1 MNRLAPATWWRGL
14 GGLTRSG
21 SAVEGLSWA
30 LYDFANTI
38 FSFAIVSYAMSLWA
52 IRYLGEAGGQ
62 FWFTF
67 AVSASVLINAAV
79 SPVLG
84 AMSDRTG
91 SRKPYLARL
100 HRPVTI
106 VPTLVIGLVNVGIGL
121 FFFAFANFGYQAALI
136 YYDAL
141 LPDVARP
148 ETRGRLSGV
157 GVALGY
163 LGTIVS
169 GLPLRCTTDANGDST
184 AASFLL
190 VGSLFA
196 VFAAPIFLRVRERSQ
211 RRQPFRVGD
220 ALRSWSQLQATIAH
234 ARQTPGLLRF
244 IVGRFFYSDPVNT
257 AIVVMSAFAT
267 QAIGFTSSEALNILL
282 LLTVVAV
289 IASFGWGW
297 LTDRIGPKRTLL
309 WVLISWTGGLLLLGL
324 VLDKIPFLLAGAVL
338 GSGLGGVAV
347 TDRLLLLR
355 LAPPEQVGEMLG
367 LYGLAGKF
375 SAVVGPIAY
384 GSIVGLLLAPL
395 GKTAYQIAILSLL
408 VLMVIGFLIVRRVPE
423 GVVASRRGSGAGNPH
438 RAGHR
443 AAGRDAMTIVVA
455 HRGAAAD
462 APENT
467 MLAYQLAVEMGADAI
482 ELDVHLTKDGRLALI
497 HDETLDRTTNL
508 TGPVAAK
515 TLAQIRRADAG
526 YRFEASDGSFPFRG
540 RKLRVPTLAEVL
552 DWLPD
557 GVGLVVEIKAREATA
572 ATIEALRTSRVRAA
586 QARSASSASTSR
598 RSTRR
603 TAWTPT
609 CRSATCSSR
618 SSRPSRRSPTR
629 SSTGTR
635 RSTPGRGTSASI
647 RRRSSPWRAPMA
659 GWSAATW

>member
-1 MNRLAPATWWRGL
+1 VSSLAPATWWRGL

-21 SAVEGLSWA
+21 SAIEGLSWA

-38 FSFAIVSYAMSLWA
+38 FSFAIVSFAMSLWA
-52 IRYLGEAGGQ
+52 IRFLGEAGGQ

-67 AVSASVLINAAV
+67 AVSVSVLINAAV

-91 SRKPYLARL
+91 RRKPYLAVFTAL
-100 HRPVTI
+100 AI
-106 VPTLVIGLVNVGIGL
+106 APTLFIGLVDVGIGL
-121 FFFAFANFGYQAALI
+121 LFFAIANFAYQAALI

-141 LPDVARP
+141 LPEVARP

-169 GLPLRCTTDANGDST
+169 GLLFKLTTDPNGDST

-196 VFAAPIFLRVRERSQ
+196 VFAAPIFLRVREHTPPRERFSML
-211 RRQPFRVGD
+211 D
-220 ALRSWSQLQATIAH
+220 ALRSWSQLQATIGH

-267 QAIGFTSSEALNILL
+267 QAIGFTSGEALNILL

-289 IASFGWGW
+289 LASFGWGW
-297 LTDRIGPKRTLL
+297 LVDRIGPKRTLL
-309 WVLISWTGGLLLLGL
+309 WVLASWTAGLLLLGL

-355 LAPPEQVGEMLG
+355 LARPDQVGEMLG

-375 SAVVGPIAY
+375 SAVIGPIAY
-384 GSIVGLLLAPL
+384 GSIVGLLLGPL

-408 VLMVIGFLIVRRVPE
+408 VLMVIGFVIVRRVPE
-423 GVVASRRGSGAGNPH
+423 GALHAGQAERYLPPVEP
-438 RAGHR
+438 A
-443 AAGRDAMTIVVA
+443 IVPP
-455 HRGAAAD
+455 GE
-462 APENT
+462 AP
-467 MLAYQLAVEMGADAI
+467 
-482 ELDVHLTKDGRLALI
+482 
-497 HDETLDRTTNL
+497 
-508 TGPVAAK
+508 
-515 TLAQIRRADAG
+515 
-526 YRFEASDGSFPFRG
+526 
-540 RKLRVPTLAEVL
+540 
-552 DWLPD
+552 
-557 GVGLVVEIKAREATA
+557 
-572 ATIEALRTSRVRAA
+572 
-586 QARSASSASTSR
+586 
-598 RSTRR
+598 
-603 TAWTPT
+603 
-609 CRSATCSSR
+609 
-618 SSRPSRRSPTR
+618 
-629 SSTGTR
+629 
-635 RSTPGRGTSASI
+635 
-647 RRRSSPWRAPMA
+647 
-659 GWSAATW
+659 

>member
-1 MNRLAPATWWRGL
+1 VTRLAPAAWWRGL

-21 SAVEGLSWA
+21 SALEGLSWA

-38 FSFAIVSYAMSLWA
+38 FSFAIVSFAMSLWA
-52 IRYLGEAGGQ
+52 IRFLGEAGGQ

-67 AVSASVLINAAV
+67 AVSISVLINAAV

-91 SRKPYLARL
+91 RRKPFLGVFTALA
-100 HRPVTI
+100 I
-106 VPTLVIGLVNVGIGL
+106 APTLFIGFVDIGLGLL
-121 FFFAFANFGYQAALI
+121 FFAIANFAYQAALI

-169 GLPLRCTTDANGDST
+169 GLLFQLTTDADGDST

-190 VGSLFA
+190 IGSLFA
-196 VFAAPIFLRVRERSQ
+196 VFAVPIFLRVQERSPRGQ
-211 RRQPFRVGD
+211 QFRMID
-220 ALRSWSQLQATIAH
+220 AVRSWSQLQATIGH

-267 QAIGFTSSEALNILL
+267 QAIGFTASEALRILL

-309 WVLISWTGGLLLLGL
+309 WVLASWTGGLLLLGL
-324 VLDKIPFLLAGAVL
+324 VLDTIPFLIAGAVL

-355 LAPPEQVGEMLG
+355 LAPPDQVGEMLG

-375 SAVVGPIAY
+375 SAVIGPIAY
-384 GSIVGLLLAPL
+384 GSIVGLLLEPL
-395 GKTAYQIAILSLL
+395 GKVAYQIAILSLL
-408 VLMVIGFLIVRRVPE
+408 VLMVIGFAIVRRVPE
-423 GVVASRRGSGAGNPH
+423 GTAHPWAERELGTPVEPA
-438 RAGHR
+438 
-443 AAGRDAMTIVVA
+443 IVPP
-455 HRGAAAD
+455 G
-462 APENT
+462 
-467 MLAYQLAVEMGADAI
+467 
-482 ELDVHLTKDGRLALI
+482 
-497 HDETLDRTTNL
+497 ET
-508 TGPVAAK
+508 P
-515 TLAQIRRADAG
+515 
-526 YRFEASDGSFPFRG
+526 
-540 RKLRVPTLAEVL
+540 
-552 DWLPD
+552 
-557 GVGLVVEIKAREATA
+557 
-572 ATIEALRTSRVRAA
+572 
-586 QARSASSASTSR
+586 
-598 RSTRR
+598 
-603 TAWTPT
+603 
-609 CRSATCSSR
+609 
-618 SSRPSRRSPTR
+618 
-629 SSTGTR
+629 
-635 RSTPGRGTSASI
+635 
-647 RRRSSPWRAPMA
+647 
-659 GWSAATW
+659 

>member
-1 MNRLAPATWWRGL
+1 VTNLAPAGWWRGL
-14 GGLTRSG
+14 GSLTRSG

-38 FSFAIVSYAMSLWA
+38 FSFAIVSFAMSLWA
-52 IRYLGEAGGQ
+52 IRFLGEAGGQ

-91 SRKPYLARL
+91 RRKPFLGAFTALA
-100 HRPVTI
+100 I
-106 VPTLVIGLVNVGIGL
+106 APTLFIGFVDIGLGLL
-121 FFFAFANFGYQAALI
+121 FFAIANFAYQAALI

-163 LGTIVS
+163 VGTIVS
-169 GLPLRCTTDANGDST
+169 GLLFKLTTDADGDST

-196 VFAAPIFLRVRERSQ
+196 VFAVPIFLRVRERSPRGEQ
-211 RRQPFRVGD
+211 LRMID
-220 ALRSWSQLQATIAH
+220 ALRSWSQLRATIRH
-234 ARQTPGLLRF
+234 AQESPGLLRF

-267 QAIGFTSSEALNILL
+267 QAIGFTSGEALNILL

-309 WVLISWTGGLLLLGL
+309 WVLVSWTGGLLLLGL
-324 VLDKIPFLLAGAVL
+324 VLDKIPFLIAGAVL

-355 LAPPEQVGEMLG
+355 LARPDQVGEMLG

-375 SAVVGPIAY
+375 SAVIGPIAY
-384 GSIVGLLLAPL
+384 GSIVGLLLEPM
-395 GKTAYQIAILSLL
+395 GKVAYQIAILSLL
-408 VLMVIGFLIVRRVPE
+408 VLMVIGFLIVRKV
-423 GVVASRRGSGAGNPH
+423 
-438 RAGHR
+438 
-443 AAGRDAMTIVVA
+443 
-455 HRGAAAD
+455 
-462 APENT
+462 
-467 MLAYQLAVEMGADAI
+467 
-482 ELDVHLTKDGRLALI
+482 
-497 HDETLDRTTNL
+497 
-508 TGPVAAK
+508 
-515 TLAQIRRADAG
+515 
-526 YRFEASDGSFPFRG
+526 
-540 RKLRVPTLAEVL
+540 
-552 DWLPD
+552 PD
-557 GVGLVVEIKAREATA
+557 GTPHPDQEARYTPLEPAIVPPGEA
-572 ATIEALRTSRVRAA
+572 
-586 QARSASSASTSR
+586 
-598 RSTRR
+598 
-603 TAWTPT
+603 P
-609 CRSATCSSR
+609 
-618 SSRPSRRSPTR
+618 
-629 SSTGTR
+629 
-635 RSTPGRGTSASI
+635 
-647 RRRSSPWRAPMA
+647 
-659 GWSAATW
+659 

>member
-1 MNRLAPATWWRGL
+1 VTSLAPAAWWRGL

-91 SRKPYLARL
+91 RRKPYLGVFTAL
-100 HRPVTI
+100 TI
-106 VPTLVIGLVNVGIGL
+106 APTLVIGFVNVGIGL
-121 FFFAFANFGYQAALI
+121 LFFAIANFGYQAALI

-141 LPDVARP
+141 LPAVARP

-169 GLPLRCTTDANGDST
+169 GLLFKLTTDANGDST
-184 AASFLL
+184 ATSFLL
-190 VGSLFA
+190 VASLFA
-196 VFAAPIFLRVRERSQ
+196 VFAAPIFLRVHEHTPRGE
-211 RRQPFRVGD
+211 PFRMID
-220 ALRSWSQLQATIAH
+220 ALRSWSQLRATIAH
-234 ARQTPGLLRF
+234 AQETPGLLRF

-289 IASFGWGW
+289 LASFGWGW

-309 WVLISWTGGLLLLGL
+309 WVLVSWSGGLLLLGL
-324 VLDKIPFLLAGAVL
+324 VLDKIPFLVAGAVL

-355 LAPPEQVGEMLG
+355 LARPDQVGEMLG

-375 SAVVGPIAY
+375 SAVIGPIAY
-384 GSIVGLLLAPL
+384 GSIIGLLLHPL
-395 GKTAYQIAILSLL
+395 GKLAYQIAILSLL
-408 VLMVIGFLIVRRVPE
+408 ILMVIGFLIVRRVP
-423 GVVASRRGSGAGNPH
+423 
-438 RAGHR
+438 
-443 AAGRDAMTIVVA
+443 
-455 HRGAAAD
+455 
-462 APENT
+462 
-467 MLAYQLAVEMGADAI
+467 
-482 ELDVHLTKDGRLALI
+482 
-497 HDETLDRTTNL
+497 
-508 TGPVAAK
+508 
-515 TLAQIRRADAG
+515 
-526 YRFEASDGSFPFRG
+526 DGSAHPVEEAE
-540 RKLRVPTLAEVL
+540 LRPIEPAIVP
-552 DWLPD
+552 
-557 GVGLVVEIKAREATA
+557 
-572 ATIEALRTSRVRAA
+572 
-586 QARSASSASTSR
+586 
-598 RSTRR
+598 
-603 TAWTPT
+603 
-609 CRSATCSSR
+609 
-618 SSRPSRRSPTR
+618 
-629 SSTGTR
+629 
-635 RSTPGRGTSASI
+635 PGEQ
-647 RRRSSPWRAPMA
+647 P
-659 GWSAATW
+659 